1 MAKELPS
8 WVKHPGF
15 AWTDD
20 ANCRQLLFDD
30 DGVLDPEAAGL
41 FFVEAGHVITDNIKT
56 LCRRC
61 PVRKECLLH
70 SYTGAGGQ
78 VIVSGYFAG
87 FSSGQ
92 RANAEFEDL
101 YEIVVSESD
110 QYRKENTEN
119 TADE

>member
-1 MAKELPS
+1 MPKPLPV
-8 WVKHPGF
+8 WVKHPGY

-20 ANCRQLLFDD
+20 AACRELLFDSE
-30 DGVLDPEAAGL
+30 GKPDPEAAGL

-56 LCRRC
+56 LCRTC

-70 SYTGAGGQ
+70 SFTGAGGQ

-92 RANAEFEDL
+92 RANAEFTDL
-101 YEIVVSESD
+101 YDIVEKESD
-110 QYRKENTEN
+110 QYRKDHGN
-119 TADE
+119 